1 MPYPHVTQ
9 FETLDRRRR
18 HTLDTAD
25 APTRSAVQPLGRVRG
40 LAHLWR
46 GRRTPRCAAGAV

>member
-1 MPYPHVTQ
+1 MSYPHVTQ

-18 HTLDTAD
+18 HALDTAD
-25 APTRSAVQPLGRVRG
+25 APTRAAVQPAGPVRG
-40 LAHLWR
+40 LTRLWR

>member
-18 HTLDTAD
+18 HTLDTAEV
-25 APTRSAVQPLGRVRG
+25 PTRAAVRAAGPRRG
-40 LAHLWR
+40 FARLWR
-46 GRRTPRCAAGAV
+46 VRRTPRCAAGAV